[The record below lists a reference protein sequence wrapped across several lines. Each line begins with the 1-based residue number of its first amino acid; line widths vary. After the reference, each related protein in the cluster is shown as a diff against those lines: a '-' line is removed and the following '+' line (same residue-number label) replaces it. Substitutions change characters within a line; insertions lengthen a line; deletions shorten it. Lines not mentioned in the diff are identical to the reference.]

1 MSVRIAELSR
11 RSGVPVP
18 TIKYYLREGLLPA
31 GELTSPNQARYGDDH
46 LRRLRLVRAMVEL
59 GGLSIAAVREVL
71 GALDDPEK
79 SLHKAMGTIS
89 AAVAPPDLGRDDEV
103 AHRQVQEFLDRQGWR
118 CRPESYAFRALVGVL
133 ATARDVG
140 HDGFADLLDGF
151 ARAAVPLAEADLDY
165 VLAAGSKD
173 EALEGVVVGTVLGD
187 AAMAAVRA
195 LARRELSGLRAAE
208 EAATGSAEEAPGPG
222 AAGDGPGAGSA
233 GEGSGPGSAGEG
245 SGPGSAREGSGPGSD
260 GADPGRP

>member
-1 MSVRIAELSR
+1 MRIAELSR

-31 GELTSPNQARYGDDH
+31 GELTSPNQARYSEGH
-46 LRRLRLVRAMVEL
+46 LHRLRLVRAVVEV

-89 AAVAPPDLGRDDEV
+89 AAVAPPDLGGDDEV
-103 AHRQVQEFLDRQGWR
+103 AHEQARAFVERQGWVY
-118 CRPESYAFRALVGVL
+118 RPKSYAYRALVGVL
-133 ATARDVG
+133 ATAREVG
-140 HDGFADLLDGF
+140 HERFAETLDGL
-151 ARAAVPLAEADLDY
+151 ARAARPLAEADLEY
-165 VLAAGSKD
+165 VRGAETED

-195 LARRELSGLRAAE
+195 IARRELSGQRATE
-208 EAATGSAEEAPGPG
+208 
-222 AAGDGPGAGSA
+222 D
-233 GEGSGPGSAGEG
+233 
-245 SGPGSAREGSGPGSD
+245 
-260 GADPGRP
+260 DPCPPPDA

>member
-1 MSVRIAELSR
+1 MRIAELSR
-11 RSGVPVP
+11 RSGVPVA

-31 GELTSPNQARYGDDH
+31 GELTSPNQARYSDDH
-46 LRRLRLVRAMVEL
+46 LHRLRLVRAMVEL

-89 AAVAPPDLGRDDEV
+89 AAVAPPDLGSDDEV
-103 AHRQVQEFLDRQGWR
+103 AHEQVKAFVERQGWV
-118 CRPESYAFRALVGVL
+118 CRPQSYAYKALVDVL
-133 ATARDVG
+133 AAAREVG
-140 HDGFADLLDGF
+140 HERFADMLDGYAEA
-151 ARAAVPLAEADLDY
+151 ARPLAEADLDY

-195 LARRELSGLRAAE
+195 LARRELSGVRQAE
-208 EAATGSAEEAPGPG
+208 ETPPQ
-222 AAGDGPGAGSA
+222 PC
-233 GEGSGPGSAGEG
+233 
-245 SGPGSAREGSGPGSD
+245 SD
-260 GADPGRP
+260 H

>member
-1 MSVRIAELSR
+1 MRIAELSR

-31 GELTSPNQARYGDDH
+31 GELTSRNQARYAEDH
-46 LRRLRLVRAMVEL
+46 VHRLRLVRAMVEL

-89 AAVAPPDLGRDDEV
+89 AAVAPPDLGSDDEAANEQARAFV
-103 AHRQVQEFLDRQGWR
+103 ERQGWVY
-118 CRPESYAFRALVGVL
+118 RPQSYAHQALVGVL
-133 ATARDVG
+133 ATAREVG
-140 HDGFADLLDGF
+140 HERFADMLDGFADA
-151 ARAAVPLAEADLDY
+151 ARPLAEADLAY
-165 VLAAGSKD
+165 VLGGGSKD

-195 LARRELSGLRAAE
+195 LARRELSGVRQAE
-208 EAATGSAEEAPGPG
+208 ETPSQPC
-222 AAGDGPGAGSA
+222 
-233 GEGSGPGSAGEG
+233 
-245 SGPGSAREGSGPGSD
+245 
-260 GADPGRP
+260 DP

>member
-1 MSVRIAELSR
+1 MRIAELSR

-31 GELTSPNQARYGDDH
+31 GELTSPNQARYSEDH
-46 LRRLRLVRAMVEL
+46 LHRLRLVRAMVEL

-89 AAVAPPDLGRDDEV
+89 AAVASPDLGSDDEV
-103 AHRQVQEFLDRQGWR
+103 AHEQVKAFLERQGWG
-118 CRPESYAFRALVGVL
+118 CRPTSYAYKALVGVL
-133 ATARDVG
+133 ATAREVG
-140 HDGFADLLDGF
+140 HERFAEMLDGFADA
-151 ARAAVPLAEADLDY
+151 ARPLAEADLAY
-165 VLAAGSKD
+165 VLAGGSKD

-195 LARRELSGLRAAE
+195 LARRELSGTLQPD
-208 EAATGSAEEAPGPG
+208 APP
-222 AAGDGPGAGSA
+222 P
-233 GEGSGPGSAGEG
+233 P
-245 SGPGSAREGSGPGSD
+245 
-260 GADPGRP
+260 